1 MPLGNAG
8 IGPGIGNSDP
18 ARQLQLM
25 VRSGLSFSGNE
36 SHVIFKNEKGK
47 SFKDIS
53 SISGLDLKDDGRA
66 VCFSDWDQDGD
77 LDVWISNRNG
87 PQIRYL
93 KNNHGNRNNSLTL
106 KLIGQ
111 KCNSDAIGARVILK
125 TDDGLTQTRTINAG
139 SGFLSQSTKFLHF
152 GLGEFDK
159 ANELTIYWPGF
170 KPQTITGLSAG
181 HYSIRQELEPAPF
194 QIRSSDTKRASPI
207 RKPDDRTLLAQIL
220 PVSSIFELSENDI
233 QKPSLLSLTRDEC
246 EKCQNQLEKWNEAP
260 PEGVEIKIQNIDKLK
275 ITKPE
280 LLELFQITYDHFF
293 DIFSRAIPTP
303 VSFLIDTNGN
313 LRSIYRGQIR
323 PETLSKDIQMIES
336 GGYDGRN
343 LSLPFPGIW
352 SSESNPSARPL
363 NFVEDLVDAGKI
375 SMAEKYI
382 SDEREN
388 LIKDDV
394 FPMLLKRIESI
405 KKERRP

>member
-1 MPLGNAG
+1 M
-8 IGPGIGNSDP
+8 
-18 ARQLQLM
+18 
-25 VRSGLSFSGNE
+25 
-36 SHVIFKNEKGK
+36 
-47 SFKDIS
+47 
-53 SISGLDLKDDGRA
+53 
-66 VCFSDWDQDGD
+66 
-77 LDVWISNRNG
+77 
-87 PQIRYL
+87 
-93 KNNHGNRNNSLTL
+93 
-106 KLIGQ
+106 
-111 KCNSDAIGARVILK
+111 
-125 TDDGLTQTRTINAG
+125 
-139 SGFLSQSTKFLHF
+139 
-152 GLGEFDK
+152 
-159 ANELTIYWPGF
+159 
-170 KPQTITGLSAG
+170 
-181 HYSIRQELEPAPF
+181 
-194 QIRSSDTKRASPI
+194 
-207 RKPDDRTLLAQIL
+207 
-220 PVSSIFELSENDI
+220 SENDI

-246 EKCQNQLEKWNEAP
+246 EKCQNQLEEWNEAP
-260 PEGVEIKIQNIDKLK
+260 PEGVEVKIQNIDKLK
-275 ITKPE
+275 ITKPG

-382 SDEREN
+382 SDERET